1 MKKILWFSALSLLL
15 NLSFSAQSVEL
26 PKYYQFPNKYLKG
39 KFYNSY
45 KNLLLVA
52 TAKQT
57 DKRFKKSVVLMID
70 HDENGAIGFVIN
82 KPFGKFSLLRL
93 INKAEDIDID
103 KRKLFKIKIPI
114 FWGGPLDQN
123 KIFILHSND
132 YKDRTTKKFFNI
144 SISKGNEI
152 LFEIAQKK
160 GPKESIVIVGLSA
173 WTVGQLDG
181 EVEKGN
187 WTFSEIN
194 NDLIFENKN
203 EEKWLEAIKNQF
215 LPL

>member
-1 MKKILWFSALSLLL
+1 MKKILWVSVLSLLF

-26 PKYYQFPNKYLKG
+26 PKYYQFPNKYFKG

-52 TAKQT
+52 TTKLSDT
-57 DKRFKKSVVLMID
+57 RFEKSVVLMID
-70 HDENGAIGFVIN
+70 HDEQGAIGFVIN
-82 KPFGKFSLLRL
+82 KPWGKFSLLRL
-93 INKAEDIDID
+93 INKSEDISID
-103 KRKLFKIKIPI
+103 KKKLYNIKIPI

-123 KIFILHSND
+123 KIFILHSNE
-132 YKDRTTKKFFNI
+132 YKNSTTKKFSDL
-144 SISKGNEI
+144 SISRGNQI

-160 GPKESIVIVGLSA
+160 GPKESLVIIGLSA

-181 EVEKGN
+181 EVEKGD
-187 WTFSEIN
+187 WAFSEIN
-194 NDLIFENKN
+194 NDLIFKKKN
-203 EEKWLEAIKNQF
+203 EKKWLEAIKNQF

>member
-1 MKKILWFSALSLLL
+1 MKKILWVSVLSLLF

-26 PKYYQFPNKYLKG
+26 QKYYQFPNKYFKG

-52 TAKQT
+52 TTKLSDT
-57 DKRFKKSVVLMID
+57 RFEKSVVLMID
-70 HDENGAIGFVIN
+70 HDEQGAIGFVVN
-82 KPFGKFSLLRL
+82 KPWGKASLLRL
-93 INKAEDIDID
+93 INKSEDISID
-103 KRKLFKIKIPI
+103 KKKLYNIKIPI

-132 YKDRTTKKFFNI
+132 YKNNTTKKFSDL
-144 SISKGNEI
+144 SISRGNQI

-160 GPKESIVIVGLSA
+160 GPKESLVIIGLSA

-181 EVEKGN
+181 EVEKGD
-187 WTFSEIN
+187 WAFSEIN
-194 NDLIFENKN
+194 NDLIFKKKN
-203 EEKWLEAIKNQF
+203 EKKWLEAIKNQF

>member
-1 MKKILWFSALSLLL
+1 MKKILCVSVLSLLF

-26 PKYYQFPNKYLKG
+26 QKYYQFPNKYFKG

-52 TAKQT
+52 TTKLSDT
-57 DKRFKKSVVLMID
+57 RFEKSVVLMID
-70 HDENGAIGFVIN
+70 HDEQGAIGFVVN
-82 KPFGKFSLLRL
+82 KPWGKASLLRL
-93 INKAEDIDID
+93 INKSEDISID
-103 KRKLFKIKIPI
+103 KKKLYNIKIPI

-132 YKDRTTKKFFNI
+132 YKNNTTKKFSDL
-144 SISKGNEI
+144 SISRGNQI
-152 LFEIAQKK
+152 LFEIAQNK
-160 GPKESIVIVGLSA
+160 GPKESLVIIGLSA

-181 EVEKGN
+181 EVEKGD
-187 WTFSEIN
+187 WAFSEIN
-194 NDLIFENKN
+194 NDLIFKKKN
-203 EEKWLEAIKNQF
+203 EKKWLEAIKNQF